1 MTRFRSLA
9 LAGAAAT
16 GLALAAAPVH
26 ADDVTFMNW
35 TITEDGGREDILRL
49 LESFT
54 AATGLVAE
62 PIGYAW
68 GDMIRNTFLRSRT
81 NTLPDVTQVQA
92 RFLPTIAN
100 IEEVVDLNTVFD
112 RAELEALFDPGF
124 LSFGEIDGRQV
135 ALPWQGG
142 TIGMVAN
149 LKVLEMA
156 GVTDIP
162 QTIDEFVA
170 ALDAVRDTIPNS
182 VPYAMA
188 TKNNASIL
196 LDYLIWTWT
205 FGGDV
210 LVDGEP
216 AVNSPEA
223 TAALQFMVDL
233 VANRHA
239 APEVDRP
246 DSRRL
251 FGQEA
256 SAFYFDAPSA
266 KGFIGTFSGQGEDY
280 LPFIRPM
287 ATPVLAE
294 GNAPASIQWGHVLV
308 MFGEDNADRDS
319 AAAKL
324 MMHIVS
330 DAVLLDYVGP
340 RGTLPSTRSGL
351 ADERITGDQY
361 LKDWAAGAGEPRRNT
376 VAALSNGAEVSDIIG
391 EEVQAAILG
400 QKTAEQAANDMQAR
414 LVDSMANA
422 E

>member
-1 MTRFRSLA
+1 MKRFRSLA
-9 LAGAAAT
+9 LAGAAAS
-16 GLALAAAPVH
+16 ALTLAAPVQ
-26 ADDVTFMNW
+26 ANDVSFMNW
-35 TITEDGGREDILRL
+35 TVTEEGGREDILRL
-49 LESFT
+49 LASFNS
-54 AATGLVAE
+54 ATGLTAE

-68 GDMIRNTFLRSRT
+68 GDMIRNTFLRART
-81 NTLPDVTQVQA
+81 NTLPDVSQVQA

-100 IEEVVDLNTVFD
+100 IEDIVDLNTVFD
-112 RAELEALFDPGF
+112 RAELEAMFDPGF

-156 GVTDIP
+156 GVEGIP
-162 QTIDEFVA
+162 ETIDEFLA

-188 TKNNASIL
+188 TQNNASIL

-223 TAALQFMVDL
+223 VAALQFMVDL

-287 ATPVLAE
+287 ATPVLEA
-294 GNAPASIQWGHVLV
+294 GNASTSIQWGHVLV
-308 MFGEDNADRDS
+308 MFGEQNANRES
-319 AAAKL
+319 AAAQL
-324 MMHIVS
+324 MMHILG
-330 DAVLLDYVGP
+330 DEVLLDYVEP
-340 RGTLPSTRSGL
+340 RGTLPSTRATL
-351 ADERITGDQY
+351 ADARITDDTY
-361 LKDWAAGAGEPRRNT
+361 LADWAAGAGAPRRNT

-400 QKTAEQAANDMQAR
+400 QKSAQRAADDMQNR
-414 LVDSMANA
+414 LIEAMANA